1 MTDHGENRPLA
12 VVSGAGT
19 GIGSATA
26 LALAARGHD
35 VVAIGRRPDV
45 LDRAA
50 AGIRAATGA
59 AVTVV
64 AADLGEPAGAG
75 RVAEALAGQAVD
87 VLVNNAGGYVGR
99 DGDGLA
105 AVADQ
110 WRATFE
116 ANVLTAVLLTE
127 ELLPL
132 LRRPGGRVVLLSS
145 IAAQRGGG
153 GPYSAAKAALHGW
166 VLDLAAQLGP
176 DGVTANVV
184 SPGYI
189 AETEFFAGRMT
200 PQGHAARVAQTL
212 VGRAGRPQDIADA
225 VCWLAGESGGYVTG
239 QIINVNGGS
248 VLGR

>member
-1 MTDHGENRPLA
+1 MNDHGEGRPLA

-19 GIGSATA
+19 GIGAATA
-26 LALAARGHD
+26 LALAERGYD
-35 VVAIGRRPDV
+35 VVGIGRREEV
-45 LDRAA
+45 LARSAER
-50 AGIRAATGA
+50 IRAATGA
-59 AVTVV
+59 EVGIVTADLAEPEAVERV
-64 AADLGEPAGAG
+64 AAELAG
-75 RVAEALAGQAVD
+75 RTVD
-87 VLVNNAGGYVGR
+87 VLVNNAGGFIGR

-105 AVADQ
+105 AVARQ
-110 WRATFE
+110 WRATFD

-127 ELLPL
+127 ALLPL

-166 VLDLAAQLGP
+166 VLDLAARLGP
-176 DGVTANVV
+176 EGATANVV
-184 SPGYI
+184 SPGYV
-189 AETEFFAGRMT
+189 AETEFFGDRMT
-200 PQGHAARVAQTL
+200 AQGHADRVAQTL
-212 VGRAGRPQDIADA
+212 VGRAGVPGDIAGA